1 MSRRLAG
8 HISDTQFGAARTT
21 SRTGHGTSPSP
32 HGIGARPAKD
42 RRRVL
47 VIDDDGDL
55 RELLSAVLKS
65 EGYEVFTAENGA
77 AALSVLR
84 TMVPDVIV
92 LDLMMPVM
100 NGWQFREAQ
109 SAIPQYARIPTICL
123 SGYHQARHQAAA
135 LGMSACVQK
144 PFEVDDLVEIV
155 NGFFRN
161 E

>member
-1 MSRRLAG
+1 MSTRVASY
-8 HISDTQFGAARTT
+8 ISDTQFGAARTT
-21 SRTGHGTSPSP
+21 SRTGHGSNPSQ
-32 HGIGARPAKD
+32 HGIGPRPARE

-47 VIDDDGDL
+47 VIDDDAEL
-55 RELLSAVLKS
+55 RDLLSAVLKS

-109 SAIPQYARIPTICL
+109 AAIPQYAPIPTVCL

-135 LGMSACVQK
+135 LGINACVLK
-144 PFEVDDLVEIV
+144 PFDVDDLVRII
-155 NGFFRN
+155 NRFFR